1 MNTESTA
8 IVALILVLILVF
20 LAFVFFGNHN
30 VKPETVSGT
39 TPEQSAPNEVK
50 PEEVEQSPVKSAFD
64 NRTID
69 DLIQITSPVSGQSI
83 TSPLVIEGKARGFWY
98 FEAVFPVMLADSR
111 NNIIARGLATAKSD
125 WMTEDFVPFSTKL
138 EFTPDYG
145 NSGTLIVH
153 NNNPSNNT
161 ENNREKRIPVFFAQK
176 ETILVQVY
184 FVNTKLDP
192 NFMGEKVFPVQRSIP
207 KTQAVARSALEEL
220 LKGPTQQEQGAGY
233 STSINSDV
241 KIQKLSIV
249 DGTARVD
256 FDSQLEFQVG
266 GSARVGA
273 IRAQITQ
280 TLEQFKTVQN
290 VIISIDGRTE
300 EILQP

>member
-1 MNTESTA
+1 
-8 IVALILVLILVF
+8 
-20 LAFVFFGNHN
+20 
-30 VKPETVSGT
+30 
-39 TPEQSAPNEVK
+39 
-50 PEEVEQSPVKSAFD
+50 
-64 NRTID
+64 
-69 DLIQITSPVSGQSI
+69 
-83 TSPLVIEGKARGFWY
+83 
-98 FEAVFPVMLADSR
+98 MLADSR

-125 WMTEDFVPFSTKL
+125 WMTKDFVPFSAKL
-138 EFTPDYG
+138 EFTPDYAK
-145 NSGTLIVH
+145 SGTLIVH

-192 NFMGEKVFPVQRSIP
+192 NFMGEKVFPVQRSIL
-207 KTQAVARSALEEL
+207 KTQAVARAALEEL

-233 STSINSDV
+233 STSINSGV

-256 FDSQLEFQVG
+256 FNSQLEFQVG
-266 GSARVGA
+266 GSARVGT

-280 TLEQFKTVQN
+280 TLKQFSAVKD
-290 VIISIDGRTE
+290 VIISINGRTE
-300 EILQP
+300 DILQP